1 MLYYDGPNEIGYIN
15 QINGTPL
22 NLQIGNSTKLEINKF
37 GTVTTGIATATS
49 FDSTSSS
56 TFNDRVYWKSSGTT
70 KMSTLASNAGM
81 NWQDSVK
88 AEFGNSGDLKIYHES
103 GVNYIYGA
111 TASPIAFM
119 VNADEKLRITTDGE
133 VGIGTDNPQ
142 HQFDLYDIQASSSG
156 TAPVLNIRNGYAGIP
171 DQSNAL
177 KSEIRF
183 SHRNHNSAHDFMAT
197 RIISETTDN
206 YMQRTFLRFLVAN
219 ANNDL
224 ILKTIMDAES
234 QKLINPVLIG
244 NIEFMTAFID
254 KHEWSLSKDKLIES
268 YSEEESSKIA
278 CEVASRDTGLE
289 KNIIIKGHLH
299 TDVLMGEYIKKEY
312 NLRIRGKRLSHIWF
326 MTFPNDSRNP
336 IIITDGALNI
346 SPSLETKKHILSN
359 VLDYIKK
366 ISSFNPYV
374 AVLSATEE
382 KLKQMPSSI
391 EAHDLVEWAKIN
403 YSDTPVE
410 GPFALDNA
418 ISQESAKIK
427 GTLGKVPGNAN
438 VIIVPNIETGN
449 ALVKSLVHFAN
460 ATAGGFVIGGK
471 SPVVITSRSDDEK
484 SRMASI
490 INAVICT
497 Y

>member
-1 MLYYDGPNEIGYIN
+1 MIQNIDYIDTN
-15 QINGTPL
+15 
-22 NLQIGNSTKLEINKF
+22 
-37 GTVTTGIATATS
+37 
-49 FDSTSSS
+49 
-56 TFNDRVYWKSSGTT
+56 
-70 KMSTLASNAGM
+70 
-81 NWQDSVK
+81 
-88 AEFGNSGDLKIYHES
+88 
-103 GVNYIYGA
+103 
-111 TASPIAFM
+111 
-119 VNADEKLRITTDGE
+119 RITL
-133 VGIGTDNPQ
+133 GI
-142 HQFDLYDIQASSSG
+142 
-156 TAPVLNIRNGYAGIP
+156 
-171 DQSNAL
+171 
-177 KSEIRF
+177 
-183 SHRNHNSAHDFMAT
+183 
-197 RIISETTDN
+197 
-206 YMQRTFLRFLVAN
+206 VAN

-244 NIEFMTAFID
+244 NIDFMTTFID
-254 KHEWSLSKDKLIES
+254 KHKWSLSKDKLIES

-278 CEVASRDTGLE
+278 CEVASRDTSLE
-289 KNIIIKGHLH
+289 NNIIIKGHLH

-326 MTFPNDSRNP
+326 MTFPNDTRQP

-346 SPSLETKKHILSN
+346 SPSLETKKYILSN
-359 VLDYIKK
+359 VLEYTKK
-366 ISSFNPYV
+366 IPSFNPYV

-382 KLKQMPSSI
+382 QLKQMPSSI

-427 GTLGKVPGNAN
+427 GTLGIVPGNAN

>member
-1 MLYYDGPNEIGYIN
+1 MIQNIDYIDKN
-15 QINGTPL
+15 
-22 NLQIGNSTKLEINKF
+22 
-37 GTVTTGIATATS
+37 
-49 FDSTSSS
+49 
-56 TFNDRVYWKSSGTT
+56 
-70 KMSTLASNAGM
+70 
-81 NWQDSVK
+81 
-88 AEFGNSGDLKIYHES
+88 
-103 GVNYIYGA
+103 
-111 TASPIAFM
+111 
-119 VNADEKLRITTDGE
+119 RIT
-133 VGIGTDNPQ
+133 VGI
-142 HQFDLYDIQASSSG
+142 
-156 TAPVLNIRNGYAGIP
+156 
-171 DQSNAL
+171 
-177 KSEIRF
+177 
-183 SHRNHNSAHDFMAT
+183 
-197 RIISETTDN
+197 
-206 YMQRTFLRFLVAN
+206 VAN

-244 NIEFMTAFID
+244 NIEFMTAYID

-278 CEVASRDTGLE
+278 CEVASRDTDLE

-299 TDVLMGEYIKKEY
+299 TDVLMSEYIKKEY

-403 YSDTPVE
+403 HSDTPVE

-490 INAVICT
+490 VNAVICT

>member
-1 MLYYDGPNEIGYIN
+1 MIQNIDYIDKN
-15 QINGTPL
+15 RIVNG
-22 NLQIGNSTKLEINKF
+22 I
-37 GTVTTGIATATS
+37 
-49 FDSTSSS
+49 
-56 TFNDRVYWKSSGTT
+56 
-70 KMSTLASNAGM
+70 
-81 NWQDSVK
+81 
-88 AEFGNSGDLKIYHES
+88 
-103 GVNYIYGA
+103 
-111 TASPIAFM
+111 
-119 VNADEKLRITTDGE
+119 
-133 VGIGTDNPQ
+133 
-142 HQFDLYDIQASSSG
+142 
-156 TAPVLNIRNGYAGIP
+156 
-171 DQSNAL
+171 
-177 KSEIRF
+177 
-183 SHRNHNSAHDFMAT
+183 
-197 RIISETTDN
+197 
-206 YMQRTFLRFLVAN
+206 VAN

-278 CEVASRDTGLE
+278 CEVASRDTGLV

-312 NLRIRGKRLSHIWF
+312 NLRIKGKRLSHIWF

-403 YSDTPVE
+403 YPDTPVE

-484 SRMASI
+484 SRMAAI

>member
-1 MLYYDGPNEIGYIN
+1 MIQNIDYIDKN
-15 QINGTPL
+15 
-22 NLQIGNSTKLEINKF
+22 
-37 GTVTTGIATATS
+37 
-49 FDSTSSS
+49 
-56 TFNDRVYWKSSGTT
+56 
-70 KMSTLASNAGM
+70 
-81 NWQDSVK
+81 
-88 AEFGNSGDLKIYHES
+88 
-103 GVNYIYGA
+103 
-111 TASPIAFM
+111 
-119 VNADEKLRITTDGE
+119 RITR
-133 VGIGTDNPQ
+133 GI
-142 HQFDLYDIQASSSG
+142 
-156 TAPVLNIRNGYAGIP
+156 
-171 DQSNAL
+171 
-177 KSEIRF
+177 
-183 SHRNHNSAHDFMAT
+183 
-197 RIISETTDN
+197 
-206 YMQRTFLRFLVAN
+206 VAN

-244 NIEFMTAFID
+244 NIDFMTTFID

-289 KNIIIKGHLH
+289 NNIIIKGHLH

-490 INAVICT
+490 VNAVICT

>member
-1 MLYYDGPNEIGYIN
+1 MIQNIDYIDKN
-15 QINGTPL
+15 
-22 NLQIGNSTKLEINKF
+22 
-37 GTVTTGIATATS
+37 
-49 FDSTSSS
+49 
-56 TFNDRVYWKSSGTT
+56 
-70 KMSTLASNAGM
+70 
-81 NWQDSVK
+81 
-88 AEFGNSGDLKIYHES
+88 
-103 GVNYIYGA
+103 
-111 TASPIAFM
+111 
-119 VNADEKLRITTDGE
+119 RITL
-133 VGIGTDNPQ
+133 GI
-142 HQFDLYDIQASSSG
+142 
-156 TAPVLNIRNGYAGIP
+156 
-171 DQSNAL
+171 
-177 KSEIRF
+177 
-183 SHRNHNSAHDFMAT
+183 
-197 RIISETTDN
+197 
-206 YMQRTFLRFLVAN
+206 VAN

-244 NIEFMTAFID
+244 NIDFMTAFID

-278 CEVASRDTGLE
+278 CEVASRNTVL
-289 KNIIIKGHLH
+289 KNNIIIKGHLH

>member
-1 MLYYDGPNEIGYIN
+1 MIQNIDYIDKN
-15 QINGTPL
+15 
-22 NLQIGNSTKLEINKF
+22 
-37 GTVTTGIATATS
+37 
-49 FDSTSSS
+49 
-56 TFNDRVYWKSSGTT
+56 
-70 KMSTLASNAGM
+70 
-81 NWQDSVK
+81 
-88 AEFGNSGDLKIYHES
+88 
-103 GVNYIYGA
+103 
-111 TASPIAFM
+111 
-119 VNADEKLRITTDGE
+119 RITL
-133 VGIGTDNPQ
+133 GI
-142 HQFDLYDIQASSSG
+142 
-156 TAPVLNIRNGYAGIP
+156 
-171 DQSNAL
+171 
-177 KSEIRF
+177 
-183 SHRNHNSAHDFMAT
+183 
-197 RIISETTDN
+197 
-206 YMQRTFLRFLVAN
+206 VAN

-244 NIEFMTAFID
+244 NIDFMTTFID
-254 KHEWSLSKDKLIES
+254 KHKWSLSKDKLIES

-278 CEVASRDTGLE
+278 CEVASRDTSLE
-289 KNIIIKGHLH
+289 NNIIIKGHLH

-326 MTFPNDSRNP
+326 MTFPNDTRQP

-346 SPSLETKKHILSN
+346 SPSLETKKYILSN
-359 VLDYIKK
+359 VLEYTKK
-366 ISSFNPYV
+366 IPSFNPYV

-382 KLKQMPSSI
+382 QLKQMPSSI

-427 GTLGKVPGNAN
+427 GTLGIVPGNAN

>member
-1 MLYYDGPNEIGYIN
+1 MIQNI
-15 QINGTPL
+15 
-22 NLQIGNSTKLEINKF
+22 
-37 GTVTTGIATATS
+37 
-49 FDSTSSS
+49 
-56 TFNDRVYWKSSGTT
+56 
-70 KMSTLASNAGM
+70 
-81 NWQDSVK
+81 
-88 AEFGNSGDLKIYHES
+88 
-103 GVNYIYGA
+103 NYIDK
-111 TASPIAFM
+111 
-119 VNADEKLRITTDGE
+119 NRITK
-133 VGIGTDNPQ
+133 GI
-142 HQFDLYDIQASSSG
+142 
-156 TAPVLNIRNGYAGIP
+156 
-171 DQSNAL
+171 
-177 KSEIRF
+177 
-183 SHRNHNSAHDFMAT
+183 
-197 RIISETTDN
+197 
-206 YMQRTFLRFLVAN
+206 VAN

-244 NIEFMTAFID
+244 NIEFITAFID
-254 KHEWSLSKDKLIES
+254 KHEWPLSKDKLIES
-268 YSEEESSKIA
+268 FSEEESSRIA
-278 CEVASRDTGLE
+278 CEAASRDTGLE
-289 KNIIIKGHLH
+289 NNIIIKGHLH

-391 EAHDLVEWAKIN
+391 EAHDLVKWAKIN
-403 YSDTPVE
+403 YQDTPIE

-427 GTLGKVPGNAN
+427 GTVGKVPGNAN

>member
-1 MLYYDGPNEIGYIN
+1 MIQNIDYIDKN
-15 QINGTPL
+15 RIVNG
-22 NLQIGNSTKLEINKF
+22 I
-37 GTVTTGIATATS
+37 
-49 FDSTSSS
+49 
-56 TFNDRVYWKSSGTT
+56 
-70 KMSTLASNAGM
+70 
-81 NWQDSVK
+81 
-88 AEFGNSGDLKIYHES
+88 
-103 GVNYIYGA
+103 
-111 TASPIAFM
+111 
-119 VNADEKLRITTDGE
+119 
-133 VGIGTDNPQ
+133 
-142 HQFDLYDIQASSSG
+142 
-156 TAPVLNIRNGYAGIP
+156 
-171 DQSNAL
+171 
-177 KSEIRF
+177 
-183 SHRNHNSAHDFMAT
+183 
-197 RIISETTDN
+197 
-206 YMQRTFLRFLVAN
+206 VAN
-219 ANNDL
+219 ANNEL

-244 NIEFMTAFID
+244 NLDFMTSFID
-254 KHEWSLSKDKLIES
+254 KHEWSLSKDKIIES
-268 YSEEESSKIA
+268 NSEIMSSKIA
-278 CEVASRDTGLE
+278 CEVASRSNGLE

-326 MTFPNDSRNP
+326 VTFSNDSRNP

-366 ISSFNPYV
+366 IPSFNPYV

-391 EAHDLVEWAKIN
+391 EAYDLVEWAKIN

-438 VIIVPNIETGN
+438 VIIIPNIETGN

-460 ATAGGFVIGGK
+460 ATAGGFIIGGK

-490 INAVICT
+490 VNAVICT

>member
-1 MLYYDGPNEIGYIN
+1 MIQNIDYIDKN
-15 QINGTPL
+15 
-22 NLQIGNSTKLEINKF
+22 
-37 GTVTTGIATATS
+37 
-49 FDSTSSS
+49 
-56 TFNDRVYWKSSGTT
+56 
-70 KMSTLASNAGM
+70 
-81 NWQDSVK
+81 
-88 AEFGNSGDLKIYHES
+88 
-103 GVNYIYGA
+103 
-111 TASPIAFM
+111 
-119 VNADEKLRITTDGE
+119 RITR
-133 VGIGTDNPQ
+133 GI
-142 HQFDLYDIQASSSG
+142 
-156 TAPVLNIRNGYAGIP
+156 
-171 DQSNAL
+171 
-177 KSEIRF
+177 
-183 SHRNHNSAHDFMAT
+183 
-197 RIISETTDN
+197 
-206 YMQRTFLRFLVAN
+206 VAN

-278 CEVASRDTGLE
+278 CEVASRDTDLE
-289 KNIIIKGHLH
+289 NNIIIKGHLH

-403 YSDTPVE
+403 HSDTPVE

-490 INAVICT
+490 VNAVICT

>member
-1 MLYYDGPNEIGYIN
+1 MIQNIDYIDKN
-15 QINGTPL
+15 
-22 NLQIGNSTKLEINKF
+22 
-37 GTVTTGIATATS
+37 
-49 FDSTSSS
+49 
-56 TFNDRVYWKSSGTT
+56 
-70 KMSTLASNAGM
+70 
-81 NWQDSVK
+81 
-88 AEFGNSGDLKIYHES
+88 
-103 GVNYIYGA
+103 
-111 TASPIAFM
+111 
-119 VNADEKLRITTDGE
+119 RITR
-133 VGIGTDNPQ
+133 GI
-142 HQFDLYDIQASSSG
+142 
-156 TAPVLNIRNGYAGIP
+156 
-171 DQSNAL
+171 
-177 KSEIRF
+177 
-183 SHRNHNSAHDFMAT
+183 
-197 RIISETTDN
+197 
-206 YMQRTFLRFLVAN
+206 VAN

-336 IIITDGALNI
+336 IFITDGALNI

-427 GTLGKVPGNAN
+427 GSLGKVPGNAN

>member
-1 MLYYDGPNEIGYIN
+1 MIQNIDYIDKN
-15 QINGTPL
+15 
-22 NLQIGNSTKLEINKF
+22 
-37 GTVTTGIATATS
+37 
-49 FDSTSSS
+49 
-56 TFNDRVYWKSSGTT
+56 
-70 KMSTLASNAGM
+70 
-81 NWQDSVK
+81 
-88 AEFGNSGDLKIYHES
+88 
-103 GVNYIYGA
+103 
-111 TASPIAFM
+111 
-119 VNADEKLRITTDGE
+119 RITL
-133 VGIGTDNPQ
+133 GI
-142 HQFDLYDIQASSSG
+142 
-156 TAPVLNIRNGYAGIP
+156 
-171 DQSNAL
+171 
-177 KSEIRF
+177 
-183 SHRNHNSAHDFMAT
+183 
-197 RIISETTDN
+197 
-206 YMQRTFLRFLVAN
+206 VAN

-244 NIEFMTAFID
+244 NIEFMRAFID

-278 CEVASRDTGLE
+278 CEVASRDTGSE

-359 VLDYIKK
+359 VLEYTKK
-366 ISSFNPYV
+366 IPSFNPYV

-403 YSDTPVE
+403 HSDTPVE

-490 INAVICT
+490 VNAVICT

>member
-1 MLYYDGPNEIGYIN
+1 MIQNIDYIDKN
-15 QINGTPL
+15 RIVNG
-22 NLQIGNSTKLEINKF
+22 I
-37 GTVTTGIATATS
+37 
-49 FDSTSSS
+49 
-56 TFNDRVYWKSSGTT
+56 
-70 KMSTLASNAGM
+70 
-81 NWQDSVK
+81 
-88 AEFGNSGDLKIYHES
+88 
-103 GVNYIYGA
+103 
-111 TASPIAFM
+111 
-119 VNADEKLRITTDGE
+119 
-133 VGIGTDNPQ
+133 
-142 HQFDLYDIQASSSG
+142 
-156 TAPVLNIRNGYAGIP
+156 
-171 DQSNAL
+171 
-177 KSEIRF
+177 
-183 SHRNHNSAHDFMAT
+183 
-197 RIISETTDN
+197 
-206 YMQRTFLRFLVAN
+206 VAN

-224 ILKTIMDAES
+224 ILKTIMGAES

-244 NIEFMTAFID
+244 NLDFMTAFID
-254 KHEWSLSKDKLIES
+254 KHEWSLSKDKIIES
-268 YSEEESSKIA
+268 NSEELSSKIA
-278 CEVASRDTGLE
+278 CEVASRSTGLE

-299 TDVLMGEYIKKEY
+299 TDVLMSEYIKKEY

>member
-1 MLYYDGPNEIGYIN
+1 
-15 QINGTPL
+15 
-22 NLQIGNSTKLEINKF
+22 
-37 GTVTTGIATATS
+37 
-49 FDSTSSS
+49 
-56 TFNDRVYWKSSGTT
+56 
-70 KMSTLASNAGM
+70 
-81 NWQDSVK
+81 
-88 AEFGNSGDLKIYHES
+88 
-103 GVNYIYGA
+103 
-111 TASPIAFM
+111 
-119 VNADEKLRITTDGE
+119 
-133 VGIGTDNPQ
+133 
-142 HQFDLYDIQASSSG
+142 
-156 TAPVLNIRNGYAGIP
+156 
-171 DQSNAL
+171 
-177 KSEIRF
+177 
-183 SHRNHNSAHDFMAT
+183 
-197 RIISETTDN
+197 
-206 YMQRTFLRFLVAN
+206 
-219 ANNDL
+219 
-224 ILKTIMDAES
+224 MDAES

-244 NIEFMTAFID
+244 NIDFMTTFID
-254 KHEWSLSKDKLIES
+254 KQKWSLSKDKLIES

-359 VLDYIKK
+359 ALDYIKK

-403 YSDTPVE
+403 HSDTPVE

>member
-1 MLYYDGPNEIGYIN
+1 MIQNIDYID
-15 QINGTPL
+15 
-22 NLQIGNSTKLEINKF
+22 KK
-37 GTVTTGIATATS
+37 
-49 FDSTSSS
+49 
-56 TFNDRVYWKSSGTT
+56 
-70 KMSTLASNAGM
+70 
-81 NWQDSVK
+81 
-88 AEFGNSGDLKIYHES
+88 
-103 GVNYIYGA
+103 
-111 TASPIAFM
+111 
-119 VNADEKLRITTDGE
+119 RITL
-133 VGIGTDNPQ
+133 GI
-142 HQFDLYDIQASSSG
+142 
-156 TAPVLNIRNGYAGIP
+156 
-171 DQSNAL
+171 
-177 KSEIRF
+177 
-183 SHRNHNSAHDFMAT
+183 
-197 RIISETTDN
+197 
-206 YMQRTFLRFLVAN
+206 VAN

-278 CEVASRDTGLE
+278 CKVASRDTGLE

-366 ISSFNPYV
+366 ISSFDPYV

-471 SPVVITSRSDDEK
+471 SPVVITSRSDEEK

>member
-1 MLYYDGPNEIGYIN
+1 MIQNIDYIDKN
-15 QINGTPL
+15 
-22 NLQIGNSTKLEINKF
+22 
-37 GTVTTGIATATS
+37 
-49 FDSTSSS
+49 
-56 TFNDRVYWKSSGTT
+56 
-70 KMSTLASNAGM
+70 
-81 NWQDSVK
+81 
-88 AEFGNSGDLKIYHES
+88 
-103 GVNYIYGA
+103 
-111 TASPIAFM
+111 
-119 VNADEKLRITTDGE
+119 RITL
-133 VGIGTDNPQ
+133 GI
-142 HQFDLYDIQASSSG
+142 
-156 TAPVLNIRNGYAGIP
+156 
-171 DQSNAL
+171 
-177 KSEIRF
+177 
-183 SHRNHNSAHDFMAT
+183 
-197 RIISETTDN
+197 
-206 YMQRTFLRFLVAN
+206 VAN

-244 NIEFMTAFID
+244 NIDFMTTFID
-254 KHEWSLSKDKLIES
+254 KHKWSLSKDKLIES

-278 CEVASRDTGLE
+278 CEVASRDTSLE
-289 KNIIIKGHLH
+289 NNIIIKGHLH

-326 MTFPNDSRNP
+326 MTFPNDTRQP

-346 SPSLETKKHILSN
+346 SPSLETKKYILSN
-359 VLDYIKK
+359 VLEYTKK
-366 ISSFNPYV
+366 IPSFNPCV

-382 KLKQMPSSI
+382 QLKQMPSSI

>member
-1 MLYYDGPNEIGYIN
+1 MIQNIDYIDKN
-15 QINGTPL
+15 
-22 NLQIGNSTKLEINKF
+22 
-37 GTVTTGIATATS
+37 
-49 FDSTSSS
+49 
-56 TFNDRVYWKSSGTT
+56 
-70 KMSTLASNAGM
+70 
-81 NWQDSVK
+81 
-88 AEFGNSGDLKIYHES
+88 
-103 GVNYIYGA
+103 
-111 TASPIAFM
+111 
-119 VNADEKLRITTDGE
+119 RITR
-133 VGIGTDNPQ
+133 GI
-142 HQFDLYDIQASSSG
+142 
-156 TAPVLNIRNGYAGIP
+156 
-171 DQSNAL
+171 
-177 KSEIRF
+177 
-183 SHRNHNSAHDFMAT
+183 
-197 RIISETTDN
+197 
-206 YMQRTFLRFLVAN
+206 VAN

-278 CEVASRDTGLE
+278 CEVASRNSGLE
-289 KNIIIKGHLH
+289 NNIIIKGHLH

-403 YSDTPVE
+403 HSDTPVE

>member
-1 MLYYDGPNEIGYIN
+1 MIQNIDYIDKN
-15 QINGTPL
+15 
-22 NLQIGNSTKLEINKF
+22 
-37 GTVTTGIATATS
+37 
-49 FDSTSSS
+49 
-56 TFNDRVYWKSSGTT
+56 
-70 KMSTLASNAGM
+70 
-81 NWQDSVK
+81 
-88 AEFGNSGDLKIYHES
+88 
-103 GVNYIYGA
+103 
-111 TASPIAFM
+111 
-119 VNADEKLRITTDGE
+119 
-133 VGIGTDNPQ
+133 
-142 HQFDLYDIQASSSG
+142 
-156 TAPVLNIRNGYAGIP
+156 
-171 DQSNAL
+171 
-177 KSEIRF
+177 
-183 SHRNHNSAHDFMAT
+183 
-197 RIISETTDN
+197 RII
-206 YMQRTFLRFLVAN
+206 LGIVAN
-219 ANNDL
+219 ANNNL

-234 QKLINPVLIG
+234 QNLINPVLIG
-244 NIEFMTAFID
+244 NIDFMTTFID
-254 KHEWSLSKDKLIES
+254 KHEWSLSKDKIIES
-268 YSEEESSKIA
+268 DSEEMSSKIA
-278 CEVASRDTGLE
+278 CEVTSRSTGLE

-326 MTFPNDSRNP
+326 MTFPNDWRNP

-359 VLDYIKK
+359 VLDYTKK

>member
-1 MLYYDGPNEIGYIN
+1 MTQNIDYIDKN
-15 QINGTPL
+15 
-22 NLQIGNSTKLEINKF
+22 
-37 GTVTTGIATATS
+37 
-49 FDSTSSS
+49 
-56 TFNDRVYWKSSGTT
+56 
-70 KMSTLASNAGM
+70 
-81 NWQDSVK
+81 
-88 AEFGNSGDLKIYHES
+88 
-103 GVNYIYGA
+103 
-111 TASPIAFM
+111 
-119 VNADEKLRITTDGE
+119 RITQ
-133 VGIGTDNPQ
+133 GI
-142 HQFDLYDIQASSSG
+142 
-156 TAPVLNIRNGYAGIP
+156 
-171 DQSNAL
+171 
-177 KSEIRF
+177 
-183 SHRNHNSAHDFMAT
+183 
-197 RIISETTDN
+197 
-206 YMQRTFLRFLVAN
+206 VAN

-278 CEVASRDTGLE
+278 CEVASRDTSLE
-289 KNIIIKGHLH
+289 NNIIIKGHLH

-326 MTFPNDSRNP
+326 MTFPNDSRQP

-346 SPSLETKKHILSN
+346 SPSLETKKYILSN
-359 VLDYIKK
+359 VLEYTKK
-366 ISSFNPYV
+366 ITSFNPYV

-427 GTLGKVPGNAN
+427 GTLGQVPGNAN

>member
-1 MLYYDGPNEIGYIN
+1 MIQNIDYIDKN
-15 QINGTPL
+15 
-22 NLQIGNSTKLEINKF
+22 
-37 GTVTTGIATATS
+37 
-49 FDSTSSS
+49 
-56 TFNDRVYWKSSGTT
+56 
-70 KMSTLASNAGM
+70 
-81 NWQDSVK
+81 
-88 AEFGNSGDLKIYHES
+88 
-103 GVNYIYGA
+103 
-111 TASPIAFM
+111 
-119 VNADEKLRITTDGE
+119 RITR
-133 VGIGTDNPQ
+133 GI
-142 HQFDLYDIQASSSG
+142 
-156 TAPVLNIRNGYAGIP
+156 
-171 DQSNAL
+171 
-177 KSEIRF
+177 
-183 SHRNHNSAHDFMAT
+183 
-197 RIISETTDN
+197 
-206 YMQRTFLRFLVAN
+206 VAN

-278 CEVASRDTGLE
+278 CEVASRDISLE

>member
-1 MLYYDGPNEIGYIN
+1 MIQNIDYIDKN
-15 QINGTPL
+15 
-22 NLQIGNSTKLEINKF
+22 
-37 GTVTTGIATATS
+37 
-49 FDSTSSS
+49 
-56 TFNDRVYWKSSGTT
+56 
-70 KMSTLASNAGM
+70 
-81 NWQDSVK
+81 
-88 AEFGNSGDLKIYHES
+88 
-103 GVNYIYGA
+103 
-111 TASPIAFM
+111 
-119 VNADEKLRITTDGE
+119 RITR
-133 VGIGTDNPQ
+133 GI
-142 HQFDLYDIQASSSG
+142 
-156 TAPVLNIRNGYAGIP
+156 
-171 DQSNAL
+171 
-177 KSEIRF
+177 
-183 SHRNHNSAHDFMAT
+183 
-197 RIISETTDN
+197 
-206 YMQRTFLRFLVAN
+206 VAN

-268 YSEEESSKIA
+268 YTEEESSKIA
-278 CEVASRDTGLE
+278 CEVASRDTGFE

-403 YSDTPVE
+403 HSDTPVE

>member
-1 MLYYDGPNEIGYIN
+1 
-15 QINGTPL
+15 
-22 NLQIGNSTKLEINKF
+22 
-37 GTVTTGIATATS
+37 
-49 FDSTSSS
+49 
-56 TFNDRVYWKSSGTT
+56 
-70 KMSTLASNAGM
+70 
-81 NWQDSVK
+81 
-88 AEFGNSGDLKIYHES
+88 
-103 GVNYIYGA
+103 
-111 TASPIAFM
+111 M
-119 VNADEKLRITTDGE
+119 V
-133 VGIGTDNPQ
+133 
-142 HQFDLYDIQASSSG
+142 
-156 TAPVLNIRNGYAGIP
+156 
-171 DQSNAL
+171 
-177 KSEIRF
+177 
-183 SHRNHNSAHDFMAT
+183 
-197 RIISETTDN
+197 II
-206 YMQRTFLRFLVAN
+206 
-219 ANNDL
+219 
-224 ILKTIMDAES
+224 K
-234 QKLINPVLIG
+234 
-244 NIEFMTAFID
+244 
-254 KHEWSLSKDKLIES
+254 
-268 YSEEESSKIA
+268 ESSKIA

-289 KNIIIKGHLH
+289 NNIIIKGHLH

-391 EAHDLVEWAKIN
+391 EAHDLVKWAKIN

-418 ISQESAKIK
+418 ISLESAKIK
-427 GTLGKVPGNAN
+427 GTVGKVPGNAN

>member
-1 MLYYDGPNEIGYIN
+1 MIQNIDYID
-15 QINGTPL
+15 
-22 NLQIGNSTKLEINKF
+22 KNKI
-37 GTVTTGIATATS
+37 TRGI
-49 FDSTSSS
+49 
-56 TFNDRVYWKSSGTT
+56 
-70 KMSTLASNAGM
+70 
-81 NWQDSVK
+81 
-88 AEFGNSGDLKIYHES
+88 
-103 GVNYIYGA
+103 
-111 TASPIAFM
+111 
-119 VNADEKLRITTDGE
+119 
-133 VGIGTDNPQ
+133 
-142 HQFDLYDIQASSSG
+142 
-156 TAPVLNIRNGYAGIP
+156 
-171 DQSNAL
+171 
-177 KSEIRF
+177 
-183 SHRNHNSAHDFMAT
+183 
-197 RIISETTDN
+197 
-206 YMQRTFLRFLVAN
+206 VAN

-278 CEVASRDTGLE
+278 CEVASRDTSLE
-289 KNIIIKGHLH
+289 NNIIIKGHLH

-366 ISSFNPYV
+366 IPSFNPYV

-382 KLKQMPSSI
+382 QLKQMPSSI

-403 YSDTPVE
+403 HSDTPVE

-490 INAVICT
+490 VNAVICT

>member
-1 MLYYDGPNEIGYIN
+1 MIQNIDYIDKN
-15 QINGTPL
+15 
-22 NLQIGNSTKLEINKF
+22 
-37 GTVTTGIATATS
+37 
-49 FDSTSSS
+49 
-56 TFNDRVYWKSSGTT
+56 
-70 KMSTLASNAGM
+70 
-81 NWQDSVK
+81 
-88 AEFGNSGDLKIYHES
+88 
-103 GVNYIYGA
+103 
-111 TASPIAFM
+111 
-119 VNADEKLRITTDGE
+119 RITR
-133 VGIGTDNPQ
+133 GI
-142 HQFDLYDIQASSSG
+142 
-156 TAPVLNIRNGYAGIP
+156 
-171 DQSNAL
+171 
-177 KSEIRF
+177 
-183 SHRNHNSAHDFMAT
+183 
-197 RIISETTDN
+197 
-206 YMQRTFLRFLVAN
+206 VAN

-244 NIEFMTAFID
+244 NIEFMTDFID
-254 KHEWSLSKDKLIES
+254 KHEWSLSKDKLIAS
-268 YSEEESSKIA
+268 YTEEESSKIA
-278 CEVASRDTGLE
+278 CEVASRDTDLE
-289 KNIIIKGHLH
+289 NNIIIKGHLH

-326 MTFPNDSRNP
+326 MTFPNDSRQP

-346 SPSLETKKHILSN
+346 SPSLETKKYILSN
-359 VLDYIKK
+359 VLEYTKK
-366 ISSFNPYV
+366 IPSFNPYV

-382 KLKQMPSSI
+382 QLKQMPSSI

>member
-1 MLYYDGPNEIGYIN
+1 MLSNKEIIVPNNLLNAALKNKGVKAGIVNAGKPLPMLSVQDAVKENLIDPIFIGDGKEILKCAEDLKWDISKYEIINEPVEN
-15 QINGTPL
+15 NTA
-22 NLQIGNSTKLEINKF
+22 
-37 GTVTTGIATATS
+37 GIAA
-49 FDSTSSS
+49 
-56 TFNDRVYWKSSGTT
+56 K
-70 KMSTLASNAGM
+70 LASEG
-81 NWQDSVK
+81 
-88 AEFGNSGDLKIYHES
+88 KI
-103 GVNYIYGA
+103 
-111 TASPIAFM
+111 
-119 VNADEKLRITTDGE
+119 
-133 VGIGTDNPQ
+133 
-142 HQFDLYDIQASSSG
+142 
-156 TAPVLNIRNGYAGIP
+156 
-171 DQSNAL
+171 
-177 KSEIRF
+177 
-183 SHRNHNSAHDFMAT
+183 
-197 RIISETTDN
+197 RII
-206 YMQRTFLRFLVAN
+206 V
-219 ANNDL
+219 
-224 ILKTIMDAES
+224 
-234 QKLINPVLIG
+234 
-244 NIEFMTAFID
+244 
-254 KHEWSLSKDKLIES
+254 
-268 YSEEESSKIA
+268 
-278 CEVASRDTGLE
+278 
-289 KNIIIKGHLH
+289 KGHIH
-299 TDVLMGEYIKKEY
+299 TDILMKEVLKREY
-312 NLRIRGKRLSHIWF
+312 NLLGKTRLSHIWH
-326 MTFPNDSRNP
+326 MTLKKDDKPL
-336 IIITDGALNI
+336 IITDGALNI

-427 GTLGKVPGNAN
+427 GTAGKVPGNAN

>member
-1 MLYYDGPNEIGYIN
+1 MIQNIDYI
-15 QINGTPL
+15 
-22 NLQIGNSTKLEINKF
+22 
-37 GTVTTGIATATS
+37 
-49 FDSTSSS
+49 
-56 TFNDRVYWKSSGTT
+56 
-70 KMSTLASNAGM
+70 
-81 NWQDSVK
+81 
-88 AEFGNSGDLKIYHES
+88 
-103 GVNYIYGA
+103 
-111 TASPIAFM
+111 
-119 VNADEKLRITTDGE
+119 EKNRITI
-133 VGIGTDNPQ
+133 GI
-142 HQFDLYDIQASSSG
+142 
-156 TAPVLNIRNGYAGIP
+156 
-171 DQSNAL
+171 
-177 KSEIRF
+177 
-183 SHRNHNSAHDFMAT
+183 
-197 RIISETTDN
+197 
-206 YMQRTFLRFLVAN
+206 VAN

-234 QKLINPVLIG
+234 QKLVNPVLIG

-289 KNIIIKGHLH
+289 NNIIIKGHLH

>member
-1 MLYYDGPNEIGYIN
+1 MIQNIDYIDKN
-15 QINGTPL
+15 
-22 NLQIGNSTKLEINKF
+22 
-37 GTVTTGIATATS
+37 
-49 FDSTSSS
+49 
-56 TFNDRVYWKSSGTT
+56 
-70 KMSTLASNAGM
+70 
-81 NWQDSVK
+81 
-88 AEFGNSGDLKIYHES
+88 
-103 GVNYIYGA
+103 
-111 TASPIAFM
+111 
-119 VNADEKLRITTDGE
+119 RITI
-133 VGIGTDNPQ
+133 GI
-142 HQFDLYDIQASSSG
+142 
-156 TAPVLNIRNGYAGIP
+156 
-171 DQSNAL
+171 
-177 KSEIRF
+177 
-183 SHRNHNSAHDFMAT
+183 
-197 RIISETTDN
+197 
-206 YMQRTFLRFLVAN
+206 VAN

-289 KNIIIKGHLH
+289 NNIIIKGHLH
-299 TDVLMGEYIKKEY
+299 TDILMGEYIKKKY

-326 MTFPNDSRNP
+326 MTFPNDSRQP

-366 ISSFNPYV
+366 IPSFNPYV

-391 EAHDLVEWAKIN
+391 EAYDLVEWANIN

-418 ISQESAKIK
+418 VSEESAKIK
-427 GTLGKVPGNAN
+427 GTKGIVSGNAN
-438 VIIVPNIETGN
+438 VIVVPNIETGN
-449 ALVKSLVHFAN
+449 VLVKSLVHFAN

-471 SPVVITSRSDDEK
+471 SPVVITSRSDNEK

-490 INAVICT
+490 VNAIICT

>member
-1 MLYYDGPNEIGYIN
+1 MIQNIDYIDKN
-15 QINGTPL
+15 
-22 NLQIGNSTKLEINKF
+22 
-37 GTVTTGIATATS
+37 
-49 FDSTSSS
+49 
-56 TFNDRVYWKSSGTT
+56 
-70 KMSTLASNAGM
+70 
-81 NWQDSVK
+81 
-88 AEFGNSGDLKIYHES
+88 
-103 GVNYIYGA
+103 
-111 TASPIAFM
+111 
-119 VNADEKLRITTDGE
+119 RITR
-133 VGIGTDNPQ
+133 GI
-142 HQFDLYDIQASSSG
+142 
-156 TAPVLNIRNGYAGIP
+156 
-171 DQSNAL
+171 
-177 KSEIRF
+177 
-183 SHRNHNSAHDFMAT
+183 
-197 RIISETTDN
+197 
-206 YMQRTFLRFLVAN
+206 VAN

-278 CEVASRDTGLE
+278 CEVASRDTGLV

>member
-1 MLYYDGPNEIGYIN
+1 MIQNIDYIDKN
-15 QINGTPL
+15 
-22 NLQIGNSTKLEINKF
+22 
-37 GTVTTGIATATS
+37 
-49 FDSTSSS
+49 
-56 TFNDRVYWKSSGTT
+56 
-70 KMSTLASNAGM
+70 
-81 NWQDSVK
+81 
-88 AEFGNSGDLKIYHES
+88 
-103 GVNYIYGA
+103 
-111 TASPIAFM
+111 
-119 VNADEKLRITTDGE
+119 RITR
-133 VGIGTDNPQ
+133 GI
-142 HQFDLYDIQASSSG
+142 
-156 TAPVLNIRNGYAGIP
+156 
-171 DQSNAL
+171 
-177 KSEIRF
+177 
-183 SHRNHNSAHDFMAT
+183 
-197 RIISETTDN
+197 
-206 YMQRTFLRFLVAN
+206 VAN

-289 KNIIIKGHLH
+289 NNIIIKGHLH

-403 YSDTPVE
+403 HSDTPVE

>member
-1 MLYYDGPNEIGYIN
+1 MIQNIDYIDKN
-15 QINGTPL
+15 
-22 NLQIGNSTKLEINKF
+22 
-37 GTVTTGIATATS
+37 
-49 FDSTSSS
+49 
-56 TFNDRVYWKSSGTT
+56 
-70 KMSTLASNAGM
+70 
-81 NWQDSVK
+81 
-88 AEFGNSGDLKIYHES
+88 
-103 GVNYIYGA
+103 
-111 TASPIAFM
+111 
-119 VNADEKLRITTDGE
+119 RITR
-133 VGIGTDNPQ
+133 GI
-142 HQFDLYDIQASSSG
+142 
-156 TAPVLNIRNGYAGIP
+156 
-171 DQSNAL
+171 
-177 KSEIRF
+177 
-183 SHRNHNSAHDFMAT
+183 
-197 RIISETTDN
+197 
-206 YMQRTFLRFLVAN
+206 VAN

-244 NIEFMTAFID
+244 NIEFITAFID
-254 KHEWSLSKDKLIES
+254 KHGWSLSKDKLIES

-278 CEVASRDTGLE
+278 CEVASRDTSLE
-289 KNIIIKGHLH
+289 NNIIIKGHLH
-299 TDVLMGEYIKKEY
+299 TDVFMGEYIKKEY

-366 ISSFNPYV
+366 ISSFNPCV

-403 YSDTPVE
+403 HSDTPVE

-449 ALVKSLVHFAN
+449 ALVKSLVHFAD

>member
-1 MLYYDGPNEIGYIN
+1 MIQNIDYIDKN
-15 QINGTPL
+15 
-22 NLQIGNSTKLEINKF
+22 
-37 GTVTTGIATATS
+37 
-49 FDSTSSS
+49 
-56 TFNDRVYWKSSGTT
+56 
-70 KMSTLASNAGM
+70 
-81 NWQDSVK
+81 
-88 AEFGNSGDLKIYHES
+88 
-103 GVNYIYGA
+103 
-111 TASPIAFM
+111 
-119 VNADEKLRITTDGE
+119 RITR
-133 VGIGTDNPQ
+133 GI
-142 HQFDLYDIQASSSG
+142 
-156 TAPVLNIRNGYAGIP
+156 
-171 DQSNAL
+171 
-177 KSEIRF
+177 
-183 SHRNHNSAHDFMAT
+183 
-197 RIISETTDN
+197 
-206 YMQRTFLRFLVAN
+206 VAN

-289 KNIIIKGHLH
+289 NNIIIKGHLH

-391 EAHDLVEWAKIN
+391 EAHELVEWAKIN
-403 YSDTPVE
+403 HSDTPVE

-490 INAVICT
+490 VNAVICT

>member
-1 MLYYDGPNEIGYIN
+1 MIQNIDYIDKN
-15 QINGTPL
+15 
-22 NLQIGNSTKLEINKF
+22 
-37 GTVTTGIATATS
+37 
-49 FDSTSSS
+49 
-56 TFNDRVYWKSSGTT
+56 
-70 KMSTLASNAGM
+70 
-81 NWQDSVK
+81 
-88 AEFGNSGDLKIYHES
+88 
-103 GVNYIYGA
+103 
-111 TASPIAFM
+111 
-119 VNADEKLRITTDGE
+119 RITR
-133 VGIGTDNPQ
+133 GI
-142 HQFDLYDIQASSSG
+142 
-156 TAPVLNIRNGYAGIP
+156 
-171 DQSNAL
+171 
-177 KSEIRF
+177 
-183 SHRNHNSAHDFMAT
+183 
-197 RIISETTDN
+197 
-206 YMQRTFLRFLVAN
+206 VAN

-278 CEVASRDTGLE
+278 CEVASRDTSLE
-289 KNIIIKGHLH
+289 NNIIIKGHLH

-490 INAVICT
+490 VNAVICT